1 MKNLQRN
8 CEDCPLARALE
19 VQIDSAQQHLG
30 KALGYLRAQ
39 FPKGHAPTGLPKF
52 CRSEKK

>member
-8 CEDCPLARALE
+8 CKDCPLARALE